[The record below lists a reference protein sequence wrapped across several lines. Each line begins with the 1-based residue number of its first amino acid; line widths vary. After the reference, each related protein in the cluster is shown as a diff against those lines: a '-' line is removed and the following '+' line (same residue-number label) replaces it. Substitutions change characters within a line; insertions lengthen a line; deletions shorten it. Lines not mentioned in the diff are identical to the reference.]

1 MIRSAKLALSTVIAV
16 SAAAA
21 LAQSAAAFAPA
32 GATPLRTSGSVDQG
46 AVRRRA
52 RSRSRSPCA
61 IRRLCAH
68 STRSPATRC

>member
-46 AVRRRA
+46 AVAQTRA
-52 RSRSRSPCA
+52 ITLTLALRD
-61 IRRLCAH
+61 
-68 STRSPATRC
+68 PAALRAFDAQPGHA